1 MQHRNATKAVGMQR
15 SLTNKVWQPFM
26 NLITLFPF
34 SSLVASLHTSF
45 SYLAPTTRRYTF
57 PIMFYK
63 KKKKM
68 HHFDRC

>member
-1 MQHRNATKAVGMQR
+1 MQHRNATKAVGMQH

-34 SSLVASLHTSF
+34 FSLAASLHTSF

-57 PIMFYK
+57 PIMFYEK
-63 KKKKM
+63 EKKM
-68 HHFDRC
+68 HSFDRC

>member
-1 MQHRNATKAVGMQR
+1 
-15 SLTNKVWQPFM
+15 M

-34 SSLVASLHTSF
+34 FSLAASLHTSF

-63 KKKKM
+63 KEKKYA
-68 HHFDRC
+68 